1 MNCRFCG
8 YYYYDI
14 REQGSICEHCG
25 GNREGLQ
32 KTRLMMFSKLLV
44 AVALLLPILTVF
56 LYREDMVYDIGDMLG
71 LIERHEG
78 DDGAGKFHQLFYLH
92 LPPVY
97 ILGVTVLLRVKRPN
111 VLLCIFSVIILLLPA
126 IFAPGFERGS
136 EFILIYT
143 IPCALFIAAAVIARI
158 DKKKQIR
165 EYKIKR
171 C

>member
-25 GNREGLQ
+25 GNRKGLY

-44 AVALLLPILTVF
+44 AVALLLPILTALF
-56 LYREDMVYDIGDMLG
+56 REDVVYDIRDMLG
-71 LIERHEG
+71 LIEWHEG
-78 DDGAGKFHQLFYLH
+78 DDGAGKIHQLFYLH

-97 ILGVTVLLRVKRPN
+97 ILGVTVLLRVKKPN
-111 VLLCIFSVIILLLPA
+111 VLLCIFSAMILLLPA
-126 IFAPGFERGS
+126 IFAPGFGRGP
-136 EFILIYT
+136 ELILMYT

-158 DKKKQIR
+158 DKKKQIQ

>member
-25 GNREGLQ
+25 GNREGLH
-32 KTRLMMFSKLLV
+32 KTRLMMFSKLFV
-44 AVALLLPILTVF
+44 AAALLLPILTALF
-56 LYREDMVYDIGDMLG
+56 FREDVVYDIRDMLG

-78 DDGAGKFHQLFYLH
+78 DDGAGKIHQLFYFH

-111 VLLCIFSVIILLLPA
+111 VLLCIFSIMILLLPA
-126 IFAPGFERGS
+126 IFAPGCEL

-143 IPCALFIAAAVIARI
+143 IPCALFVAAAVIVII
-158 DKKKQIR
+158 DKKKQIQ